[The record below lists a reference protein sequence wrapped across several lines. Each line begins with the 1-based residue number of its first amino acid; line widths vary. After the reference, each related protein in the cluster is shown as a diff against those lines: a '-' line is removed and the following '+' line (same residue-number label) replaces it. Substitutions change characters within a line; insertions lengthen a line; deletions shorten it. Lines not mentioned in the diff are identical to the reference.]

1 METPA
6 TGLGREEMVE
16 QAMTPTPHNTQH
28 RIFLPSTLSK
38 HRVSRANA
46 LWCGVCCGRRR
57 HSRPPGGS
65 APQNE
70 KAFSGPSGHDKMIS
84 VKLPGD
90 DKKTPKNGAEAMEDE
105 PKPRRRGRPRRGEK
119 AVADKD
125 PATVDPRRVL
135 AAVASDV
142 SAPAGARVS
151 AARALLRDRVDRDLR
166 QANGSRLAHDPDDF
180 EEEAQH
186 D

>member
-1 METPA
+1 
-6 TGLGREEMVE
+6 
-16 QAMTPTPHNTQH
+16 
-28 RIFLPSTLSK
+28 
-38 HRVSRANA
+38 
-46 LWCGVCCGRRR
+46 
-57 HSRPPGGS
+57 
-65 APQNE
+65 
-70 KAFSGPSGHDKMIS
+70 MIS

-119 AVADKD
+119 AVVDKD

-180 EEEAQH
+180 EEDTQH